1 MVLGLFGSLL
11 QCGGIERANRLIGAV
26 LTEMAR
32 DQGQTCELL
41 SLNEPPGPL
50 SFVMGGRQ
58 YSGIGFGRQ
67 KLKFVVRALR
77 LAPRVRVA
85 YLAHPNLARV
95 GLVMRLAKPGLQYW
109 VAAHGFETW
118 EPLNPLGRWALR
130 AAQGVTAP
138 SRFTLEQLLQAQ
150 GLEPSKVTLLP
161 HGLEAGFADSVLND
175 PDPRWPSQ
183 PGLIL
188 TVARL
193 AASEPGKGVDTVIR
207 ALPQVLRV
215 VPRASYV
222 VVGDG
227 DDRPRLQRLAE
238 GTGVHQSVHFVGHQS
253 EAELKSYYRKAE
265 VFVMPSCQEGFGI
278 VFLEAMAFGKPVI
291 GAASG
296 GIPDIVIDGATGY
309 LVNYGD
315 VDTLAARLIRL
326 LADPD
331 LRQKMGVAARQRIKE
346 NYTFDHFRRHLRQL
360 FESHD
365 ASHRAHQPWGR
376 SVRGEDRETAPPGR
390 LAS

>member
-32 DQGQTCELL
+32 DQGQRCELL

-95 GLVMRLAKPGLQYW
+95 GLLMRLAKPGLQYW

-175 PDPRWPSQ
+175 PDPPWPSQ

-207 ALPQVLRV
+207 ALPQVLRA
-215 VPRASYV
+215 VPHASYV

-227 DDRPRLQRLAE
+227 DDRRRLQELAE
-238 GTGVHQSVHFVGHQS
+238 EAGVGESVHFVGHQA
-253 EAELKSYYRKAE
+253 EEELKSYYRKAE
-265 VFVMPSCQEGFGI
+265 VFAMPSCQEGFGI

-365 ASHRAHQPWGR
+365 ASHRAHRPWGG

>member
-1 MVLGLFGSLL
+1 M
-11 QCGGIERANRLIGAV
+11 
-26 LTEMAR
+26 
-32 DQGQTCELL
+32 
-41 SLNEPPGPL
+41 
-50 SFVMGGRQ
+50 
-58 YSGIGFGRQ
+58 
-67 KLKFVVRALR
+67 
-77 LAPRVRVA
+77 A

-95 GLVMRLAKPGLQYW
+95 GLLMRLAKPGLQYW

-138 SRFTLEQLLQAQ
+138 SRFTLEQL
-150 GLEPSKVTLLP
+150 GLRGLLKAIRREAP
-161 HGLEAGFADSVLND
+161 NWASMLPELPRLVHRALSEDRLAPLGASLERLADENARRND
-175 PDPRWPSQ
+175 
-183 PGLIL
+183 IL

-207 ALPQVLRV
+207 ALPQVLRA
-215 VPRASYV
+215 VPHASYV

-227 DDRPRLQRLAE
+227 DDRRRLQELAE
-238 GTGVHQSVHFVGHQS
+238 EAGVGESVHFVGHQA
-253 EAELKSYYRKAE
+253 EEELKSYYRKAE
-265 VFVMPSCQEGFGI
+265 VFAMPSCQEGFGI